1 MAVVDVLVGALSMP
15 LTATVDL
22 LTAHQTLLDHVCIFH
37 LVGLATM
44 YCAGGTVVLHSAFI
58 AWERFLA
65 VKKWRV
71 YKVIVTQRLMKKLV
85 VVAWMPAAIIA
96 TPYVLI
102 GAGVDLKVYENLA
115 LIRGIGYVFFIVL
128 IIFFN
133 TMVYLELR
141 KRKRIKTLKPRLTL

>member
-1 MAVVDVLVGALSMP
+1 ML
-15 LTATVDL
+15 
-22 LTAHQTLLDHVCIFH
+22 
-37 LVGLATM
+37 
-44 YCAGGTVVLHSAFI
+44 
-58 AWERFLA
+58 
-65 VKKWRV
+65 
-71 YKVIVTQRLMKKLV
+71 
-85 VVAWMPAAIIA
+85 AAIIA
-96 TPYVLI
+96 TPYVMI